1 MDLDALTRSLGPLQE
16 TMQKAS
22 AERAAAAFTGSAGG
36 GAVKISLSGNLTV
49 SKVQIAPAAAAGLA
63 SDAGMV
69 EDLIQ
74 AATDDAL
81 RQYRNRFGATPEEQI
96 QKLFAGGGMGQ
107 LLGPLMASLGKR

>member
-1 MDLDALTRSLGPLQE
+1 MDLDALTRSLGPLQD

-22 AERAAAAFTGSAGG
+22 ADRAGSVFIGSAGG
-36 GAVKISLSGNLTV
+36 GAGKITLSGNLTV
-49 SKVQIAPAAAAGLA
+49 SKVQIAPAATGGLA
-63 SDAGMV
+63 SDPGMV

-81 RQYRNRFGATPEEQI
+81 RQYRMRFGATPEEQI

-107 LLGPLMASLGKR
+107 ILGPLMASLGKH